1 MHLRGFL
8 YDSPHQP
15 ENILSLA
22 HEMFMSK
29 FFEFKAIAADISG
42 VALMPVSLLVWS
54 ANCYLVF

>member
-8 YDSPHQP
+8 SDSPHQP

-54 ANCYLVF
+54 ANC